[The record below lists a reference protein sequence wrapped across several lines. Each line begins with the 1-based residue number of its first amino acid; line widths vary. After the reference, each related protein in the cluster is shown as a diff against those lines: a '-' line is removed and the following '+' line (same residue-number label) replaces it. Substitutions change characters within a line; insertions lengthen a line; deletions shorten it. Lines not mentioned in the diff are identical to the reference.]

1 MTKLLQEIQT
11 YWTNRA
17 EGYSQVNQG
26 ELHSEQKY
34 KWQQTLLQYIPFKA
48 NKNIKILDIG
58 TGPGFFAIIL
68 AQLGFDI
75 TAIDYTE
82 QMLLEAKQNAG
93 KLSEQ
98 IDFQQM
104 DAQNLNFP
112 DKKFDVIVTR
122 NLTWNLENPQQAYSE
137 WYRVLKKDGVL
148 LNFDANWYN
157 HLFDEQKRQAYEE
170 DRKIV
175 AKAHIDD
182 HYTCTD
188 IDAMENIARQVP
200 LSGINRPD
208 WDREILTKI
217 GFTTINIIPD
227 IWQQVWS
234 DEENFA
240 TPSHTDE
247 IFPDTPCEESEHP
260 ALPPVSRSYSGVWGR
275 SVTHYSPVRHSQIML
290 LHQCF

>member
-17 EGYSQVNQG
+17 EGYSQVNQS
-26 ELHSEQKY
+26 ELHSEQKH

-82 QMLLEAKQNAG
+82 QMLLKAKQNAG
-93 KLSEQ
+93 KFSEQ

-112 DKKFDVIVTR
+112 DEKFDVIVTR

-137 WYRVLKKDGVL
+137 WHRVLKKDGVF

-157 HLFDEQKRQAYEE
+157 HLFDEQKRQDYEE
-170 DRKIV
+170 DRKMV
-175 AKAHIDD
+175 AKAHMDD

-200 LSGINRPD
+200 LSSIGRPD
-208 WDREILTKI
+208 WDKEILTKI
-217 GFTTINIIPD
+217 GFTAINIIPD

-234 DEENFA
+234 NEEKLNYA
-240 TPSHTDE
+240 STPMFL
-247 IFPDTPCEESEHP
+247 IK
-260 ALPPVSRSYSGVWGR
+260 A
-275 SVTHYSPVRHSQIML
+275 IK
-290 LHQCF
+290 

>member
-48 NKNIKILDIG
+48 NKSIKILDIG

-112 DKKFDVIVTR
+112 DD
-122 NLTWNLENPQQAYSE
+122 
-137 WYRVLKKDGVL
+137 
-148 LNFDANWYN
+148 WYN

-170 DRKIV
+170 DRKMV
-175 AKAHIDD
+175 AKAHMDD

-200 LSGINRPD
+200 LSSINRPD

-227 IWQQVWS
+227 IWQQIWS
-234 DEENFA
+234 DEEKLNYA
-240 TPSHTDE
+240 STPMFL
-247 IFPDTPCEESEHP
+247 IK
-260 ALPPVSRSYSGVWGR
+260 A
-275 SVTHYSPVRHSQIML
+275 IK
-290 LHQCF
+290 

>member
-26 ELHSEQKY
+26 ELHSEQKH

-75 TAIDYTE
+75 TAIDYTK

-157 HLFDEQKRQAYEE
+157 HLFDEQK
-170 DRKIV
+170 
-175 AKAHIDD
+175 KAS
-182 HYTCTD
+182 
-188 IDAMENIARQVP
+188 
-200 LSGINRPD
+200 L
-208 WDREILTKI
+208 
-217 GFTTINIIPD
+217 
-227 IWQQVWS
+227 
-234 DEENFA
+234 
-240 TPSHTDE
+240 
-247 IFPDTPCEESEHP
+247 
-260 ALPPVSRSYSGVWGR
+260 
-275 SVTHYSPVRHSQIML
+275 
-290 LHQCF
+290 

>member
-26 ELHSEQKY
+26 ELHSEQKH

-93 KLSEQ
+93 KFSEQ

-137 WYRVLKKDGVL
+137 WHRVLKKDGVL

-157 HLFDEQKRQAYEE
+157 HLFDEQKRKAYEE
-170 DRKIV
+170 DRKMV
-175 AKAHIDD
+175 AKANMDD

-188 IDAMENIARQVP
+188 IDAMENIAKQVP
-200 LSGINRPD
+200 LSSIHRPD

-217 GFTTINIIPD
+217 AFTTINIISN

-234 DEENFA
+234 NEEKLNYA
-240 TPSHTDE
+240 STPMFL
-247 IFPDTPCEESEHP
+247 IK
-260 ALPPVSRSYSGVWGR
+260 A
-275 SVTHYSPVRHSQIML
+275 IK
-290 LHQCF
+290 

>member
-26 ELHSEQKY
+26 ELHSEQKH

-48 NKNIKILDIG
+48 NKSIKILDIG

-112 DKKFDVIVTR
+112 DEKFDIIVTR

-148 LNFDANWYN
+148 
-157 HLFDEQKRQAYEE
+157 
-170 DRKIV
+170 
-175 AKAHIDD
+175 
-182 HYTCTD
+182 
-188 IDAMENIARQVP
+188 
-200 LSGINRPD
+200 
-208 WDREILTKI
+208 
-217 GFTTINIIPD
+217 
-227 IWQQVWS
+227 
-234 DEENFA
+234 
-240 TPSHTDE
+240 
-247 IFPDTPCEESEHP
+247 
-260 ALPPVSRSYSGVWGR
+260 
-275 SVTHYSPVRHSQIML
+275 
-290 LHQCF
+290 

>member
-26 ELHSEQKY
+26 ELHSEQKH

-93 KLSEQ
+93 KFSEQ

-112 DKKFDVIVTR
+112 DEKFDVIVTR

-137 WYRVLKKDGVL
+137 WHRVLKKDGVL

-170 DRKIV
+170 DRKMV
-175 AKAHIDD
+175 AKAHMDD

-200 LSGINRPD
+200 LSSINRPD
-208 WDREILTKI
+208 WDREFLTKI
-217 GFTTINIIPD
+217 GFTTINIISN

-234 DEENFA
+234 DEENLNYA
-240 TPSHTDE
+240 STPMFL
-247 IFPDTPCEESEHP
+247 IK
-260 ALPPVSRSYSGVWGR
+260 A
-275 SVTHYSPVRHSQIML
+275 IK
-290 LHQCF
+290 

>member
-1 MTKLLQEIQT
+1 MVRIIMTKLLQEIQT

-48 NKNIKILDIG
+48 NKSIKILDIG

-112 DKKFDVIVTR
+112 DEKFDIIVTR

-137 WYRVLKKDGVL
+137 WYRVLKKDGVFL
-148 LNFDANWYN
+148 ILMLIGTTIYLMSKKD
-157 HLFDEQKRQAYEE
+157 K
-170 DRKIV
+170 
-175 AKAHIDD
+175 
-182 HYTCTD
+182 
-188 IDAMENIARQVP
+188 
-200 LSGINRPD
+200 
-208 WDREILTKI
+208 LTKKI
-217 GFTTINIIPD
+217 EKWLLKLIWMTTILAPILMLWKISPD
-227 IWQQVWS
+227 K
-234 DEENFA
+234 F
-240 TPSHTDE
+240 
-247 IFPDTPCEESEHP
+247 
-260 ALPPVSRSYSGVWGR
+260 L
-275 SVTHYSPVRHSQIML
+275 
-290 LHQCF
+290 